1 LPSVALSLQSA
12 LILFTHGPIMNRKK
26 KIFDKFNKKV
36 KKAKARMNP
45 GTKGSKPKYI
55 SKAERAKL
63 DAAAAQEQL
72 DSGSEQSVEASAQ
85 DQAS

>member
-1 LPSVALSLQSA
+1 
-12 LILFTHGPIMNRKK
+12 MNRKK

-45 GTKGSKPKYI
+45 SSKPKYI

-63 DAAAAQEQL
+63 ELEESSQAAQEEGPGRPDL
-72 DSGSEQSVEASAQ
+72 DLKRWGP
-85 DQAS
+85 

>member
-1 LPSVALSLQSA
+1 
-12 LILFTHGPIMNRKK
+12 MNRKK

-36 KKAKARMNP
+36 KKAKARLNP

-63 DAAAAQEQL
+63 AETAVQAPLEADTEQ
-72 DSGSEQSVEASAQ
+72 GNEATVH
-85 DQAS
+85 DQTSSDGPQH

>member
-1 LPSVALSLQSA
+1 
-12 LILFTHGPIMNRKK
+12 MNRKK

-63 DAAAAQEQL
+63 DAAAAQEQQ
-72 DSGSEQSVEASAQ
+72 DGSPEQTSEAAEQ